1 MQNTQT
7 ALARANDYRNRAD
20 ALRFKLTAAR
30 QDSEDQLGR
39 ILSCGFTRKEASEM
53 LTGHVAEQLEHDMIR
68 LEELAEEAELEL
80 AAANRRAA

>member
-39 ILSCGFTRKEASEM
+39 MLSCGYTRKEASEM
-53 LTGHVAEQLEHDMIR
+53 LAGHDTEKLEHDITR
-68 LEELAEEAELEL
+68 LEELAEEAELEFK
-80 AAANRRAA
+80 AANRRAA